1 MAYLVEIRTVI
12 YYHIAE
18 DLSLSE
24 KYEYYLFDL
33 FRHETWLL
41 FPIVSLCSTFA
52 PEDSASGQAWR
63 SGWVDDAP
71 FVWKSEIG

>member
-24 KYEYYLFDL
+24 KYEYYFFDL
-33 FRHETWLL
+33 FRHET
-41 FPIVSLCSTFA
+41 
-52 PEDSASGQAWR
+52 
-63 SGWVDDAP
+63 
-71 FVWKSEIG
+71 